1 MIYILKTPLSPVNGE
16 KEEKHFHGNGHLCT
30 STCTTLIIL
39 LDSVAKKPH
48 LQLISG
54 SILGMKVLFFSFILQ
69 LAIIMNNE
77 AFAFSNVTI
86 YAGFHGRTGGEPLY
100 CFGNIKRITEICLEF
115 IIFILQVMLEF
126 SIVGESVPI
135 PVCQNVTV

>member
-86 YAGFHGRTGGEPLY
+86 YRMQAFMDELEVSLFTVL
-100 CFGNIKRITEICLEF
+100 EILKGS
-115 IIFILQVMLEF
+115 LR
-126 SIVGESVPI
+126 SV
-135 PVCQNVTV
+135 